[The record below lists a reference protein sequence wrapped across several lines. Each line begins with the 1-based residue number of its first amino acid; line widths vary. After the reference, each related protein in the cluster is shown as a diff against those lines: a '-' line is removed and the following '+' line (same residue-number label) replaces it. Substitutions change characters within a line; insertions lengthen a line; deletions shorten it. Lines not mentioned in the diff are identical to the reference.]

1 MNRNLLKKN
10 QVSVCHKENCI
21 HAFGENA
28 DMIAKGA
35 MVMLLLIGFAAIVK
49 AASN

>member
-1 MNRNLLKKN
+1 MNRNLQKRN
-10 QVSVCHKENCI
+10 QVSVCHKDSCV
-21 HAFGENA
+21 HAFGKNA

-35 MVMLLLIGFAAIVK
+35 MLMLLLIGFAAVIK

>member
-1 MNRNLLKKN
+1 MNRNLQKRN
-10 QVSVCHKENCI
+10 QVSVCHKNSCL
-21 HAFGENA
+21 HAVGKNA

-35 MVMLLLIGFAAIVK
+35 MVMLLLIGFAAVIK

>member
-1 MNRNLLKKN
+1 MNKNLQNKN
-10 QVSVCHKENCI
+10 QVSVCHKNSCV
-21 HAFGENA
+21 HAVGKNA

-35 MVMLLLIGFAAIVK
+35 TVMLLFVGIAALLK